1 MTNAAPITRAQE
13 PVAAAPNLL
22 DKIIEQQAAVASRY
36 KPVMST
42 IEMVEREK
50 AIQYLVDNIMREG
63 IDYGW
68 IPGTRP
74 KEDAKPGEYQA
85 KPTLFKAGAERACAF
100 FGYVPEYE
108 ALKIIEEWTAE
119 KFGEMLFYYSY
130 RCTLLKDTHAVG
142 SGLASASTWESKYR
156 YRNSERTCPQC
167 GKPNIRKSKSKP
179 GHRGEP
185 GFYCWDKTG
194 GCGSTFEANDTAIT
208 QQEVGKMPN
217 PDIADVINTV
227 QKMGQ
232 KRAYVAATLTATG
245 LSGRFT
251 QDLEDLPAPRETQR
265 APEEPRPAATD
276 IPRNGAPE
284 GREPSPE
291 VQRADTDLEAHLKRM
306 GAGFKEAVAELE
318 WAKGE
323 LNALTEGDVHY
334 YAILD
339 RFKMAHANQFKT
351 LQNGRACFSALYR
364 EIGRIREE
372 ISALAEQQ
380 PEVQA

>member
-1 MTNAAPITRAQE
+1 MTNESASATREQQVTQPAS
-13 PVAAAPNLL
+13 LL
-22 DKIIEQQAAVASRY
+22 DRIVEQQAAVASRY

-42 IEMVEREK
+42 VEMIEREK

-100 FGYVPEYE
+100 FGYVPEFD

-130 RCTLLKDTHAVG
+130 RCTLLKDGHAVG

-167 GKPNIRKSKSKP
+167 GKANIRKSKPKP
-179 GHRGEP
+179 GQRGEP

-194 GCGSTFEANDTAIT
+194 GCGSVFEANDPHIT

-217 PDIADVINTV
+217 PDISDVVNTV

-251 QDLEDLPAPRETQR
+251 QDLEDLPAPQESR
-265 APEEPRPAATD
+265 AAATEAAQSVAD
-276 IPRNGAPE
+276 RKIADMQAGATHEQASAAEQQRQTNGDK
-284 GREPSPE
+284 PE
-291 VQRADTDLEAHLKRM
+291 VSYADRLKM
-306 GAGFKEAVAELE
+306 FAVQKVRIGSQA
-318 WAKGE
+318 
-323 LNALTEGDVHY
+323 Y
-334 YAILD
+334 YAVLGANG
-339 RFKMAHANQFKT
+339 FEHANQIRSIKD
-351 LQNGRACFSALYR
+351 QRRIYR
-364 EIGRIREE
+364 ELSERPNAAPEAYEPGDALEPQEE
-372 ISALAEQQ
+372 KA
-380 PEVQA
+380 